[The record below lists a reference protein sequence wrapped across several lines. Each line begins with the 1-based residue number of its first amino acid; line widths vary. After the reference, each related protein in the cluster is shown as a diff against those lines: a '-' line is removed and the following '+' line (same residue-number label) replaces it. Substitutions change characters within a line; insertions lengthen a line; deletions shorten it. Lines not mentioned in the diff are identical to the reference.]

1 MLDLCFDVVIYIFVR
16 FCYNN
21 PQLNPVKRTKE
32 EAVILA
38 KKLRIEIFHARLDT
52 KVHYLDG
59 TYYFFK
65 IFNHLYPVLNELIGP
80 KIARYLELRS
90 AQNYPAIMQYHRNNK
105 FYGIV
110 SKNFKDPNKEYK
122 NIFQLGFNN
131 KTSPH
136 YRNIRKLKKYCRK
149 EDYEEILND
158 IFKMTALD
166 YLMGQKDRVASN
178 FLFEQDGDKITL
190 APLFDYAES
199 YDHIKWGCYFN
210 QEKVKRSCS
219 VGNALFAPAFWD
231 PKFKKF
237 LKKYPRFQKY
247 LEKIQEIDI
256 IEILKEIEDEHK
268 LIIPEDYKKYYD
280 VRTKE
285 KQKSLVL

>member
-1 MLDLCFDVVIYIFVR
+1 MLKQF
-16 FCYNN
+16 YNEN
-21 PQLNPVKRTKE
+21 YCIHLNPVKRTKE

-122 NIFQLGFNN
+122 NIFQLGFNLIN
-131 KTSPH
+131 
-136 YRNIRKLKKYCRK
+136 N
-149 EDYEEILND
+149 
-158 IFKMTALD
+158 
-166 YLMGQKDRVASN
+166 
-178 FLFEQDGDKITL
+178 
-190 APLFDYAES
+190 
-199 YDHIKWGCYFN
+199 
-210 QEKVKRSCS
+210 RSLPS
-219 VGNALFAPAFWD
+219 SISG
-231 PKFKKF
+231 
-237 LKKYPRFQKY
+237 R
-247 LEKIQEIDI
+247 
-256 IEILKEIEDEHK
+256 
-268 LIIPEDYKKYYD
+268 
-280 VRTKE
+280 
-285 KQKSLVL
+285 